1 MQPLWR
7 AATTTDLRQ
16 QWMPRHDAT
25 PPLPTGVIR
34 IGLFDVTL
42 QVPQIVDRTPIT
54 AITIDGRATPPK
66 VMTTSIS
73 TARRQCLQLAPIIN
87 VAADIPKG
95 QVHLQNVP
103 KTNQANYN
111 IAPPETDVQDAPA
124 ATTPTNKAS
133 KYTSG
138 HMGYNNV
145 IRRRSDKALTT
156 PHCSRH
162 QQHHKKHYQRRPHRL
177 ATTKV

>member
-1 MQPLWR
+1 M
-7 AATTTDLRQ
+7 
-16 QWMPRHDAT
+16 
-25 PPLPTGVIR
+25 
-34 IGLFDVTL
+34 
-42 QVPQIVDRTPIT
+42 DRTPIT

-111 IAPPETDVQDAPA
+111 VAPPENAIQGALTLA
-124 ATTPTNKAS
+124 TPTNKAS
-133 KYTSG
+133 QHTSR
-138 HMGYNNV
+138 HMGCN
-145 IRRRSDKALTT
+145 IIIFRRSNKAFMSSHCFDVNTT
-156 PHCSRH
+156 VRKTINKAITKVQPCPHIQWPRH
-162 QQHHKKHYQRRPHRL
+162 QQYHL
-177 ATTKV
+177 L